1 MGDIPATQGT
11 TDPRYARVKQFFGK
25 PFDPKSGFVVPGD
38 VMPGV
43 STTVGAIGVLFL
55 V

>member
-11 TDPRYARVKQFFGK
+11 TDPRYARVKQFGK
-25 PFDPKSGFVVPGD
+25 PFDPKSGFVVTGD
-38 VMPGV
+38 LMPGA